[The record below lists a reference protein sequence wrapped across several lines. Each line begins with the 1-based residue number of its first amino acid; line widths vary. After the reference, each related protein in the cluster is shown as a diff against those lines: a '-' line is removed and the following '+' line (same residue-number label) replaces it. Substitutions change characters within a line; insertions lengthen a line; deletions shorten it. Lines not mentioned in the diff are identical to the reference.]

1 MSRMTEERLAE
12 IEELLR
18 ERWISNDTV
27 REVVAEVRALRAE
40 KEEPTTTGGAHLPE
54 SLRET
59 DEGKLALIEANNR
72 LLKENAELRA
82 QLGEC
87 QMRLG
92 EASGE
97 ALRLRAEKAES
108 QEMLKHLRELTQEED
123 DQ

>member
-40 KEEPTTTGGAHLPE
+40 KEEPTTTGGAPLPE

-97 ALRLRAEKAES
+97 ALRLRAEKAER